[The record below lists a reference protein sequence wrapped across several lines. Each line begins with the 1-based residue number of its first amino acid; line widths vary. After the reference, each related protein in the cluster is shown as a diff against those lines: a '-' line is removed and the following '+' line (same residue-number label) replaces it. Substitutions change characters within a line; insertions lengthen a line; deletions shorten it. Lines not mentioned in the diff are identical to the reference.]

1 MNLKEIERVVLL
13 LQASVFKRANSHTTG
28 MIKSHFRGSGLQFR
42 EHQVYVPG
50 DDVRFIDWKVSAK
63 SQNIY
68 LKTFEEDRNV
78 EINIFFDLTSTLGY
92 GDKGIS
98 KLQACVEVIALL
110 YLLAGQTHDLV
121 KLTIWAQ
128 ETLVLPPKKGKEGL
142 TLFIS
147 YLEKLGIMDKDG
159 NYLLADIEDN
169 KVEEKTKLNHLKA
182 ALARR
187 KEVLYLGDGYSF
199 AKDGPV
205 KSLLAMRNFHYFKI
219 LSPIDLGEIPHYLFT
234 DKKKSYWL
242 SKHQDAGEVRVKTI
256 RVDERYLDQFVRE
269 LV

>member
-1 MNLKEIERVVLL
+1 MNLKEIERVVSL

-63 SQNIY
+63 SSNIY

-78 EINIFFDLTSTLGY
+78 EINIFLDLTSTLNY

-98 KLQACVEVIALL
+98 KLQASVEIIALL

-121 KLTIWAQ
+121 KVTIWSDKTIA
-128 ETLVLPPKKGKEGL
+128 LPPKKGKEGL

-147 YLEKLGIMDKDG
+147 FLEKLKVLNKDG
-159 NYLLADIEDN
+159 QYQLDQEFNSGMTET
-169 KVEEKTKLNHLKA
+169 EKINQLKA
-182 ALARR
+182 SLARR
-187 KEVLYLGDGYSF
+187 KEVVYLGDGYSF
-199 AKDGPV
+199 TVEASIKA
-205 KSLLAMRNFHYFKI
+205 LIAMRNFHYFKI
-219 LSPIDLGEIPHYLFT
+219 VSPLDLGEMPRYLF
-234 DKKKSYWL
+234 KSKNGSHWL
-242 SKHQDAGEVRVKTI
+242 GDSVNVPDQRIKII
-256 RVDERYLDQFVRE
+256 RVDDRYLDRFVRE